1 MGLSNTFMNL
11 AAMLLACAVLASC
24 NQTGARQEFSSK
36 NISAGTTDEPVA
48 KFVNVKAGSEEDLI
62 MTVGRRVYFKA
73 GSAEFDDVAL
83 ETMNIQ
89 IDWLKRYPQWKVK
102 LQGHADDPGGIA
114 KNVQLSDKRARAVM
128 DYFVKNGISQQRMW
142 AKGYGSERLLRS
154 CPELECKALNRRVV
168 VNLRREFDAAAP
180 QF

>member
-1 MGLSNTFMNL
+1 
-11 AAMLLACAVLASC
+11 
-24 NQTGARQEFSSK
+24 
-36 NISAGTTDEPVA
+36 
-48 KFVNVKAGSEEDLI
+48 
-62 MTVGRRVYFKA
+62 
-73 GSAEFDDVAL
+73 
-83 ETMNIQ
+83 MNIQ

-168 VNLRREFDAAAP
+168 VNLRKEFDAAAP